1 MRLLSN
7 LSSAY
12 ALYEVVDGDLLRPMT
27 VRRLDRFDDDL
38 LTIQKYPGKTNE
50 QFTKLLLNVTLWSSR
65 FGAQML
71 DRKLLVTDPLC
82 GRGTTLNQALTYGYD
97 ASGIDIDTRDFD
109 AYSTFMQTYVKRK
122 RLKHQAAVVRV
133 KRDGRVTGRRFDL
146 TLAESKDRYR
156 AGDTVTLSVINAD
169 TTSALEFLPRG
180 RSDVLVTDAPYGVQ
194 HASRTSHRGAARSP
208 LELLTAAL
216 PTWVDLL
223 RSGGALGVAWN
234 VHVARREDAAAVL
247 TDAGLRVCDEGPYR
261 EFGHRVDQAITP
273 GHHRRRQALTGPGTS
288 PAAASA
294 ELASRR
300 RAAGPSP
307 RAIRNPPAAISTI
320 MVPLGTL
327 AKYEAY
333 MPSPPQIEPMI
344 VDSTS
349 IRWKDCVSRRA
360 VTAGMTSIAATSVTP
375 MTVRVARIARLRM
388 LTKIASVRATLTPE
402 ACATSGSNVANSS
415 AR

>member
-1 MRLLSN
+1 MSDVPQYLLLSLPSTNRVYAEAATRLSVAELSVLNRAVLNSRLWDIGTTAISGVDYLSFAAEELDDRDVRLLSN

-12 ALYEVVDGDLLRPMT
+12 ALYAVVDGDLLRPMT

-71 DRKLLVTDPLC
+71 DRRLLVTDPLC

-97 ASGIDIDTRDFD
+97 ASGIDIDTKDFE

-156 AGDTVTLSVINAD
+156 AGNTVTLSVINAD

-194 HASRTSHRGAARSP
+194 HASRTSHRGDARSP
-208 LELLTAAL
+208 LDLLTAAL

-261 EFGHRVDQAITP
+261 EFGHRVDQAIT
-273 GHHRRRQALTGPGTS
+273 RD
-288 PAAASA
+288 
-294 ELASRR
+294 
-300 RAAGPSP
+300 
-307 RAIRNPPAAISTI
+307 I
-320 MVPLGTL
+320 
-327 AKYEAY
+327 
-333 MPSPPQIEPMI
+333 I
-344 VDSTS
+344 V
-349 IRWKDCVSRRA
+349 A
-360 VTAGMTSIAATSVTP
+360 VKP
-375 MTVRVARIARLRM
+375 
-388 LTKIASVRATLTPE
+388 
-402 ACATSGSNVANSS
+402 
-415 AR
+415 